1 MLIKVLKVLKHIK
14 NKVWKWQNCIF
25 SYTYAQ
31 LYVCLH
37 QSEASNLAAVDL
49 LYQVTAETCLNY
61 IEGLS
66 QLTSAASE
74 DIACILNHYYTM

>member
-1 MLIKVLKVLKHIK
+1 M
-14 NKVWKWQNCIF
+14 F

-37 QSEASNLAAVDL
+37 QSEASRLATADL
-49 LYQVTAETCLNY
+49 LYQVTAEMCLNY
-61 IEGLS
+61 IEVLS
-66 QLTSAASE
+66 QLTSEASE

>member
-1 MLIKVLKVLKHIK
+1 M
-14 NKVWKWQNCIF
+14 F

-37 QSEASNLAAVDL
+37 QSEASKLAAVDL
-49 LYQVTAETCLNY
+49 LYQVTAETCLNH

-66 QLTSAASE
+66 QLTSEASE
-74 DIACILNHYYTM
+74 DTAYILNHYYTM